1 MNDLQDNDVALLVL
15 SSPVAANSSFLKL
28 PTDPAVATTLK
39 PAATTTGKPMSTTK
53 SPTACSCTCPTTKPA
68 VVNGQTTKKPAALL
82 RAFSTYT
89 NVTAIIAGW
98 GTTSSGNI
106 FKYHFHSF
114 FFFFF

>member
-15 SSPVAANSSFLKL
+15 SSPVAANSRFLQL

-53 SPTACSCTCPTTKPA
+53 SPTACSCTCPTTKPS
-68 VVNGQTTKKPAALL
+68 VVNGKTTKKPAALK
-82 RAFSTYT
+82 AFSTYT

-106 FKYHFHSF
+106 FKYHFHCVLILK
-114 FFFFF
+114 